1 MIVDASPDYETTN
14 VPKIGWRRRIHGLVG
29 SNKFDIFI
37 MLCIIGNMGQMAVQY
52 EGCSE
57 IYINKL
63 ERVNLVFTT
72 IFLLECILKLFAY
85 GRTFFRNAWNNF
97 DFIVVFSS
105 LLDIVIGLMDAGDL
119 SFLRIGP
126 QIGRVMRVLR
136 VSRVIRLIGKNKGL
150 SALIDTIIFSLP
162 SLMNVLG
169 LLFLILFMFA
179 ILGSFFF
186 RNIRKGAIIGP
197 EMNFKNFGNS
207 MLMVFR
213 MTTGED
219 WNNIMFDCMR
229 TEDDCEMSG
238 TCGTPYAAAYYVL
251 FILISTYIMLNLFV
265 LVILQQFDKYYL
277 PKDNVLER
285 FKNDFENFKE
295 TWKEFT
301 LARYNCLKIKE
312 S

>member
-1 MIVDASPDYETTN
+1 M
-14 VPKIGWRRRIHGLVG
+14 
-29 SNKFDIFI
+29 
-37 MLCIIGNMGQMAVQY
+37 
-52 EGCSE
+52 
-57 IYINKL
+57 
-63 ERVNLVFTT
+63 
-72 IFLLECILKLFAY
+72 
-85 GRTFFRNAWNNF
+85 
-97 DFIVVFSS
+97 
-105 LLDIVIGLMDAGDL
+105 
-119 SFLRIGP
+119 
-126 QIGRVMRVLR
+126 RVMR

-186 RNIRKGAIIGP
+186 RDIKKGLIIGP
-197 EMNFKNFGNS
+197 DMNFKNFGNS

-229 TEDDCEMSG
+229 TEDDCIMSG
-238 TCGTPYAAAYYVL
+238 TCGSPYAAIYFVL
-251 FILISTYIMLNLFV
+251 FILFSTYIMLNLFV

-277 PKDNVLER
+277 PKENVLER

-312 S
+312 SQIPQFLRRLPSPLGMPNLDDGDLKRSVLKMGIKSDEGYVYFNELLYRSMRRVYGNFKLGKQMQIFELKT

>member
-14 VPKIGWRRRIHGLVG
+14 VPNIGWRRRIHGLVG

-63 ERVNLVFTT
+63 ENVNLVFTT
-72 IFLLECILKLFAY
+72 VFLLECILKLFAY

-105 LLDIVIGLMDAGDL
+105 LLDIMISLMDEADL

-197 EMNFKNFGNS
+197 
-207 MLMVFR
+207 
-213 MTTGED
+213 
-219 WNNIMFDCMR
+219 
-229 TEDDCEMSG
+229 
-238 TCGTPYAAAYYVL
+238 
-251 FILISTYIMLNLFV
+251 
-265 LVILQQFDKYYL
+265 
-277 PKDNVLER
+277 
-285 FKNDFENFKE
+285 
-295 TWKEFT
+295 
-301 LARYNCLKIKE
+301 
-312 S
+312 